1 MLALEGGQWI
11 PAFERTDKQTPQDTQ
26 VVVCLRI
33 WRDLSIG
40 GGAAIVFRAAEP
52 QDVGKQ
58 HKLKFSS
65 LLLANF
71 PQKECP
77 AHKENDNPANLFWLV
92 TQSSRTNVEQERVT
106 NPY

>member
-1 MLALEGGQWI
+1 MNTRL
-11 PAFERTDKQTPQDTQ
+11 DKDQQTPQDTQ

-33 WRDLSIG
+33 SGICRC
-40 GGAAIVFRAAEP
+40 GGAAIVFLAAEP
-52 QDVGKQ
+52 QEVGKQ

-65 LLLANF
+65 LLLATF

-77 AHKENDNPANLFWLV
+77 AHKENYNPASLFWLV
-92 TQSSRTNVEQERVT
+92 TQSSRTNVEQEHVT